1 VPEQVVTEVTRRA
14 MATEFGVV
22 LPGEHH
28 TAIEAA
34 IDALEE
40 LERIEAELSL
50 FRPGSAISRI
60 NALAG
65 IEPVRVSADVIEVLT
80 RAVAIS
86 NLTGGAFDITAG
98 PLVECWGFTRRRG
111 RKPTAAEIAAARALV
126 GSDRITI
133 DTPQRTVFLQQ
144 AGMMINLGGIGKGF
158 ALDRVAARLI
168 AAGVTSFL
176 IHGGRSSVL
185 ARGSDNSDMA
195 EGWRVG
201 IEHPLRPRVRLG
213 ELRLCDAALATSG
226 SGKQFFH
233 HHGMRMGHV
242 LDPRLGRPAGDML
255 SLTVISETAMDAD
268 ALATACFVQGLAAT
282 TQQLAAHPPSPSG
295 SADPAWPAAA
305 LAVVEAERQGG
316 MRLIPLGQ
324 TAALRFE
331 PATASGASTSTVG

>member
-1 VPEQVVTEVTRRA
+1 MPEQVVTEVTRRA
-14 MATEFGVV
+14 MATEFGIV
-22 LPGEHH
+22 LPGEDR
-28 TAIEAA
+28 TAVEAA

-40 LERIEAELSL
+40 LERIEAELSI

-65 IEPVRVSADVIEVLT
+65 IEPVRVSADVIEVLA
-80 RAVAIS
+80 RAVAIF

-111 RKPTAAEIAAARALV
+111 RKPTAAEIAAARAHV

-133 DTPQRTVFLQQ
+133 DVQHRTVFLQQ
-144 AGMMINLGGIGKGF
+144 AGMSINLGGIGKGF

-185 ARGSDNSDMA
+185 ARGSDKSDNA

-213 ELRLCDAALATSG
+213 ELRLCNAALATSG

-233 HHGMRMGHV
+233 HHGVRMGHV
-242 LDPRLGRPAGDML
+242 LDPRLGRPVGDML
-255 SLTVISETAMDAD
+255 SLTVITQTAMDAD
-268 ALATACFVQGLAAT
+268 ALATACFVQGLVAT
-282 TQQLAAHPPSPSG
+282 TQQLAPHLSG
-295 SADPAWPAAA
+295 RSENAEPDWPAAA
-305 LAVVEAERQGG
+305 LAVVEAERQGDV
-316 MRLIPLGQ
+316 RLIPLGQ
-324 TAALRFE
+324 SGALRFE
-331 PATASGASTSTVG
+331 PASSQVCDHLSE